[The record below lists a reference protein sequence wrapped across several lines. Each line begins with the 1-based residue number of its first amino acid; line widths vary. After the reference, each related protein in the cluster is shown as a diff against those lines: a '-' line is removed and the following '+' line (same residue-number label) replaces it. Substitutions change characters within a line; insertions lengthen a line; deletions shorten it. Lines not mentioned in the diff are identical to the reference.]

1 MKRNDIGDSYVLG
14 CSSGSLR
21 RGECIHQKDDHLC
34 WQALCAT
41 VTGQPVRRTER
52 LCRHAMEMPGRYG
65 FHSTRPAPWEAS
77 QCGVER
83 RPPVQSKGAVNFR
96 RTAGSGS
103 LRNTASALVATSSAA
118 LSSRCDQCDYCRS
131 CYLMNPREYVK
142 LRTYAPL
149 FPFSAFPTSGLP
161 TGTVPGSASGRS
173 RPTHWSPDRKPVGN
187 SVKRRS
193 SSTSIGTASRGS
205 NVQWPGSGR
214 RCGRRSTGC

>member
-52 LCRHAMEMPGRYG
+52 LCRHANHWKCPVVMVSIPLARRHG
-65 FHSTRPAPWEAS
+65 EAS

-103 LRNTASALVATSSAA
+103 MRNTASALVATSSAA

-131 CYLMNPREYVK
+131 LLPDEPARV
-142 LRTYAPL
+142 RQ
-149 FPFSAFPTSGLP
+149 TSNLCAA
-161 TGTVPGSASGRS
+161 V
-173 RPTHWSPDRKPVGN
+173 
-187 SVKRRS
+187 
-193 SSTSIGTASRGS
+193 SI
-205 NVQWPGSGR
+205 
-214 RCGRRSTGC
+214 

>member
-1 MKRNDIGDSYVLG
+1 VTPTCLVARAGPCDAESASTKRTITYAGKHSAQPSPVSRLDAQKGYAGTPTIGNAR
-14 CSSGSLR
+14 SLWFPFHSPGAMGGESVWR
-21 RGECIHQKDDHLC
+21 RASTASPVQGRSEL
-34 WQALCAT
+34 QAHGWFQAACAT
-41 VTGQPVRRTER
+41 LPAHSSLQVARRYRADAISAT
-52 LCRHAMEMPGRYG
+52 
-65 FHSTRPAPWEAS
+65 
-77 QCGVER
+77 
-83 RPPVQSKGAVNFR
+83 
-96 RTAGSGS
+96 TA
-103 LRNTASALVATSSAA
+103 
-118 LSSRCDQCDYCRS
+118 DP

-187 SVKRRS
+187 SAKRRS